1 MRDFIT
7 KNSNALHIQSVG
19 LQSATMQAVKLQKKV
34 DRIITSV
41 NVMRVHVKG
50 KQKNALLRTE
60 PDDGDDN
67 NKVIGFS

>member
-1 MRDFIT
+1 
-7 KNSNALHIQSVG
+7 
-19 LQSATMQAVKLQKKV
+19 MQAVKLQKKV